1 MKKLIGIILLML
13 MLMAGCASVTF
24 NPDTGE
30 VKYRRIGDQHIQGLE
45 IRRSADGGV
54 KLKMEGQQ
62 SEAEALTEAIRVI
75 GTLTKTAATV
85 AK

>member
-1 MKKLIGIILLML
+1 MMKKLIVTASLL

-30 VKYRRIGDQHIQGLE
+30 VKYKRIGDQHIQGLE
-45 IRRSADGGV
+45 IKRSADGGV

-75 GTLTKTAATV
+75 GILTEVTAT

>member
-1 MKKLIGIILLML
+1 MIKRLIGIALLIA
-13 MLMAGCASVTF
+13 MAGCASVTF

-30 VKYRRIGDQHIQGLE
+30 VKYRRIGDQHIKGLE

-54 KLKMEGQQ
+54 RLKMAGQQ

-75 GTLTKTAATV
+75 GVLTEAAAT